1 MNSPRPISLLVPA
14 AALPAEG
21 AEFDWPSSFQPKG
34 DFKDWLNVF
43 RIVCGGS
50 APRFHVRRSDADLL
64 SDMEGASVL
73 HWVKLGFSEDDA
85 LPQMESSPA
94 TTCIDWSTVLGNV
107 TEKTSS
113 DDFIAT
119 HQEMIRVFL
128 EETRSALRAAAS
140 GFVGETVPV
149 VSISIVDGETVT
161 IAFHGVWQADVGAL
175 DSLKGGLSVRSLRES
190 DASTLDACLVLDEAE
205 VEGRGIVEAV
215 LSISMLAMVFQD
227 QQKTGPV
234 PSLASPSPL
243 TEVVAAPAEDLVNE
257 PLEVKSQKLKQ
268 PAPLVYPNVIK
279 NANGAQH
286 RVVVDIAAQRAFVF
300 IGDKLA
306 FETPVSSASK
316 GRHTPRGTFT
326 ITEKIRSGKRSTLYK
341 SLMPYWMRLDQSAI
355 GMHTGQLPGYAA
367 SHGCVRMPDESARFL
382 FDLVPKGTTVQVVD
396 SMKPKVFEAAPTM
409 VAGR

>member
-1 MNSPRPISLLVPA
+1 MNSPRPVSLLVPS

-21 AEFDWPSSFQPKG
+21 AEFDWPASFQPKG
-34 DFKDWLNVF
+34 EFKEWLNVF
-43 RIVCGGS
+43 RVLCGDAS
-50 APRFHVRRSDADLL
+50 PRFHVRKTDVDLL
-64 SDMEGASVL
+64 SNIEAASML
-73 HWVKLGFSEDDA
+73 HWVSLGFSDDDN
-85 LPQMESSPA
+85 LPQLEASPA
-94 TTCIDWSTVLGNV
+94 STSIDWCAVLGRV
-107 TEKTSS
+107 TEKMTA
-113 DDFIAT
+113 DHFIAT

-128 EETRSALRAAAS
+128 EETRAAVAIAAR
-140 GFVGETVPV
+140 GFAGEAVPV
-149 VSISIVDGETVT
+149 VSISVDGEDNVT
-161 IAFHGVWQADVGAL
+161 IAFHGVWQAEVGEL
-175 DSLKGGLSVRSLRES
+175 KSLKGGLPVRGIAES
-190 DASTLDACLVLDEAE
+190 ALGTLDACLLLNESE

-215 LSISMLAMVFQD
+215 LSVSMLAMVFQD
-227 QQKTGPV
+227 QQKQLSPPPLTSPAPV
-234 PSLASPSPL
+234 
-243 TEVVAAPAEDLVNE
+243 TEVVQLPDDALVSQ
-257 PLEVKSQKLKQ
+257 PLVVKSQKLKQ

-286 RVVVDIAAQRAFVF
+286 RVVVDISAQRAFVF

-367 SHGCVRMPDESARFL
+367 SHGCVRMPDESARFI

-396 SMKPKVFEAAPTM
+396 SIKPKVVESAPAM
-409 VAGR
+409 VAER